1 MNSIF
6 GLPEDPISNGRT
18 PAITT
23 THVPET
29 PQMFREPGLDPVEL
43 DQISAIPIPG
53 PPHPR
58 LAVLRDDFN
67 VAAEKFRALAARLR
81 HLQKRRQ
88 LTKLLITSSIK
99 GEGKS
104 VVSANLALSLAR
116 RQRVLLIDGDLRQS
130 GLRELLNIHGLL
142 GLTDWWQGVGA
153 LADFICR
160 VEGLSL
166 WYLPCG
172 VAPEEPL
179 DILQSQRL
187 ADMLNQVGE
196 SFDWVIIDSPPLV
209 PLVDAQNWAAH
220 ADATL
225 LVVRQG
231 KTPKKLLKRALDGL
245 ENLKL
250 LGVVMNDHQDTGHP
264 YYQRYY
270 AQGYGNSNSPLL
282 QAPAESSSTALIHPR
297 GRVS

>member
-1 MNSIF
+1 MSAAF
-6 GLPEDPISNGRT
+6 ELPEHQNPNGQRSIVPAGNITELSAPFLGETRLESLDISRVAT
-18 PAITT
+18 
-23 THVPET
+23 
-29 PQMFREPGLDPVEL
+29 
-43 DQISAIPIPG
+43 IPLPD

-81 HLQKRRQ
+81 HLQRHRKITR
-88 LTKLLITSSIK
+88 LLVTSSIK

-104 VVSANLALSLAR
+104 VVSANLAISLAR

-130 GLRELLNIHGLL
+130 GLQDLLNTHGLR
-142 GLTDWWQGVGA
+142 GLTDWWQREG
-153 LADFICR
+153 LASDFICR
-160 VEGLSL
+160 IEGLSL
-166 WYLPCG
+166 WCMPCG
-172 VAPEEPL
+172 LSPEEPL

-187 ADMLNQVGE
+187 ADVLNQLVD
-196 SFDWVIIDSPPLV
+196 SFEWIVIDSPPLV

-231 KTPKKLLKRALDGL
+231 RTPKKLLKKALDSV

-250 LGVVMNDHQDTGHP
+250 LGAVMNDYRETEHP

-270 AQGYGNSNSPLL
+270 AQGYGNNPAL
-282 QAPAESSSTALIHPR
+282 QSSSERATRA
-297 GRVS
+297 SA